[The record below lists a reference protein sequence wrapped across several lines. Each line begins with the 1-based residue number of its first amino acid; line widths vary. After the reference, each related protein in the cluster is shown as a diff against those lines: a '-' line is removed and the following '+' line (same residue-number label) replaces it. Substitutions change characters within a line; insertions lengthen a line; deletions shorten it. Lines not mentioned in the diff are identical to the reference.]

1 MRLRGPLRVTSV
13 VDRLFL
19 NVIGHFTVASLLLLI
34 ERALSF
40 RTVIEDYEVLLAL
53 IQASLL
59 LEHLLRQNFDL
70 VYVTANQVNLGWVAQ
85 LSFEIVPV
93 LY

>member
-59 LEHLLRQNFDL
+59 LEHLLR
-70 VYVTANQVNLGWVAQ
+70 
-85 LSFEIVPV
+85 
-93 LY
+93 